1 MSLRHRLSLRRASA
15 LLACAFLWWGSSTRA
30 VGQGAFP
37 PRLDSYF
44 TKVLKLTAD
53 ERRVLLSGAPL
64 AKNLEADPS
73 KEVAI
78 FGAIWIAA
86 PIAAYVAALQ
96 DIENFEKGDGFRAT
110 KKVSDP
116 ARVEDFAALTLPD
129 DDVQDLRSCQV
140 GDCELKLSEATLAA
154 R

>member
-1 MSLRHRLSLRRASA
+1 MSLRNRLSLRRASA
-15 LLACAFLWWGSSTRA
+15 LLACAFLWWGNSTPA

-78 FGAIWIAA
+78 FGAIWVAA

-96 DIENFEKGDGFRAT
+96 DIENFEKGARFPSHEESQRARTHRGLRRTRGCRTTTFRICGRARSAT
-110 KKVSDP
+110 AS
-116 ARVEDFAALTLPD
+116 
-129 DDVQDLRSCQV
+129 
-140 GDCELKLSEATLAA
+140 
-154 R
+154 